1 MNILTE
7 DQLNFVISEI
17 CEAKTLEEST
27 AQYSLYEPILPNCKF
42 VFASHN
48 GASPGFSVNRTF
60 SAGAVVRSLFKTPKV
75 WVLDRETLQEMKTGQ
90 STFRIDYS
98 ISLDTMALSYLEPY
112 LQGKHSQIPNDF
124 KEVFQFI
131 SRKDVWIDSLA
142 YCTENVKN
150 LKNPKHSDKIYNK
163 LKAYEILRTLD
174 TSLLE
179 SQGIAQSTLSED
191 ELAKAAQ
198 EHIARMY
205 MNLVDNR
212 EVNDANRIYQLS
224 YCYLLKMVLIQF
236 REPRLLL
243 HEKIWQLLEFS
254 DEEAGVI
261 AAREFAIAKE
271 YFSKG
276 QKLNFFGKIQK
287 NKSDT
292 LEKLDGMA
300 WDLTHARRMELTL
313 TVRPD
318 AGARYFFPALLTFDK
333 AFIEILDLYPLKVC
347 AYVEGRHSPMPF
359 YDGDWFG
366 LISEN
371 PIDKNK
377 VIERF
382 YSTEAINSR
391 AKRRKSV
398 QLSNLIS
405 RLEDELKHFMALQS
419 SDPTL
424 NGAR

>member
-1 MNILTE
+1 MNILT
-7 DQLNFVISEI
+7 DAQLNFVISEI

-27 AQYSLYEPILPNCKF
+27 AQYNFYEPILPDCKF
-42 VFASHN
+42 IFASHN
-48 GASPGFSVNRTF
+48 GASPGLSVNHTF

-75 WVLDRETLQEMKTGQ
+75 WVLDRETVREMKTGR

-131 SRKDVWIDSLA
+131 SRDDVWVDSLA
-142 YCTENVKN
+142 YCAENIKN
-150 LKNPKHSDKIYNK
+150 LKNPKHSNKIYNK
-163 LKAYEILRTLD
+163 LKAYETLRTLD
-174 TSLLE
+174 KKLLE
-179 SQGIAQSTLSED
+179 SQGIVRSTLSED
-191 ELAKAAQ
+191 ELTKAAQ
-198 EHIARMY
+198 EHIAKMY
-205 MNLVDNR
+205 MNLGDDR
-212 EVNDANRIYQLS
+212 DPNDANPMYQLS

-236 REPRLLL
+236 REPTLLL
-243 HEKIWQLLEFS
+243 HEKMWQLLEFS

-261 AAREFAIAKE
+261 AAREFAIARE

-276 QKLNFFGKIQK
+276 QKLKFFGKIQK

-300 WDLTHARRMELTL
+300 WDLTHIRRMELAL
-313 TVRPD
+313 TVRTD

-347 AYVEGRHSPMPF
+347 AYVEGRHNPMPF

-366 LISEN
+366 LFSESSVE
-371 PIDKNK
+371 KNK
-377 VIERF
+377 VMERF
-382 YSTEAINSR
+382 YSAEAISNR
-391 AKRRKSV
+391 AELRKSV
-398 QLSNLIS
+398 KLSMLIKS
-405 RLEDELKHFMALQS
+405 LESKLKSFM
-419 SDPTL
+419 TL
-424 NGAR
+424 R

>member
-7 DQLNFVISEI
+7 EQLNFVISEI
-17 CEAKTLEEST
+17 CEAETLEEST
-27 AQYSLYEPILPNCKF
+27 AQYNLYEPILPDCKF

-75 WVLDRETLQEMKTGQ
+75 WVLDRETVQEMKTGP

-112 LQGKHSQIPNDF
+112 LQGKHSQIPTDF

-131 SRKDVWIDSLA
+131 SRKDVWIDPLA
-142 YCTENVKN
+142 YCTENIKN
-150 LKNPKHSDKIYNK
+150 LKNLEHSNKIYNK
-163 LKAYEILRTLD
+163 LKAYETLRTLD
-174 TSLLE
+174 TNLLE
-179 SQGIAQSTLSED
+179 SQGIVQSTLTED
-191 ELAKAAQ
+191 ELTKAAQ

-205 MNLVDNR
+205 MSLDDSR
-212 EVNDANRIYQLS
+212 ALDDANRLHQLS
-224 YCYLLKMVLIQF
+224 YCYLLKMVIIQF
-236 REPRLLL
+236 SNPKLSL
-243 HEKIWQLLEFS
+243 HKKIWKLLEFS
-254 DEEAGVI
+254 DKQAGVI

-276 QKLNFFGKIQK
+276 QKLKFFGKIQK
-287 NKSDT
+287 NKSDIF
-292 LEKLDGMA
+292 EKLDGMA

-313 TVRPD
+313 TVKPD

-347 AYVEGRHSPMPF
+347 AYVEGRHNPMPF
-359 YDGDWFG
+359 YDGDWFE

-371 PIDKNK
+371 LTEKNE
-377 VIERF
+377 IMDRF
-382 YSTEAINSR
+382 YSAEAITNR
-391 AKRRKSV
+391 AEQRKSAK
-398 QLSNLIS
+398 LSDLIS
-405 RLEDELKHFMALQS
+405 DLEAELKPFMALH
-419 SDPTL
+419 
-424 NGAR
+424 